1 MGKKYKSKIFQIGGT
16 RDLEN
21 HYFKTNLDI
30 FQKWA
35 DGNTGIPFIDAN
47 MKELNNTGFMSNRGR
62 QVVASFLA
70 KDLKINWLLGAEYF
84 ESLLIDYDVCSNYGN
99 WNYVAGVGSDPRE
112 DRSFNIQTQS
122 SKYDQN
128 GLYVKYWLPQLNEIP
143 ADKLIAFNSLSDKEL
158 SNYGVNL
165 GGNYPISIIS
175 FPKYSK
181 RF

>member
-1 MGKKYKSKIFQIGGT
+1 
-16 RDLEN
+16 
-21 HYFKTNLDI
+21 
-30 FQKWA
+30 
-35 DGNTGIPFIDAN
+35 
-47 MKELNNTGFMSNRGR
+47 MKELNSTGFMSNRGR

-84 ESLLIDYDVCSNYGN
+84 ESVLIDYDVCSNYGN

-128 GLYVKYWLPQLNEIP
+128 GQFVKHWLPELKQIP
-143 ADKLIAFNSLSDKEL
+143 ADKLIAFNSLSANEL
-158 SNYGVNL
+158 SSFGVNL
-165 GGNYPISIIS
+165 GGNYPFSIIS